1 MAQPIKKPWLTPK
14 GRKLCEPYQNL
25 DGGQKARHQLS
36 PLPKIGE
43 GFREWL
49 KPLLEGKKGLGMF
62 LKKNYIEKKYL
73 KKRFGSFSKRT

>member
-14 GRKLCEPYQNL
+14 GRKLCEPYQKPDEVSWIPSL
-25 DGGQKARHQLS
+25 EREGAEGG
-36 PLPKIGE
+36 
-43 GFREWL
+43 L

>member
-49 KPLLEGKKGLGMF
+49 KPSLGKEGWVVVKKELFM
-62 LKKNYIEKKYL
+62 I
-73 KKRFGSFSKRT
+73 